1 MKNLKILTIISICVG
16 IMGLTIGYSAL
27 HTSLAISNNAS
38 AVSANWSIKFANIS
52 NVTSGNAIN
61 IKTDNNSNT
70 ELIFDM
76 QFNNIGDS
84 ITYNFDLVNDGN
96 IDAKLSTLPTLTNIP
111 SNYTYTINYLDG
123 TSIKEN
129 DTLPSG
135 TTKSLK
141 LTITCN
147 SLDNNIPQEINSKL
161 VMLYIQE

>member
-70 ELIFDM
+70 ELRP
-76 QFNNIGDS
+76 
-84 ITYNFDLVNDGN
+84 
-96 IDAKLSTLPTLTNIP
+96 STW
-111 SNYTYTINYLDG
+111 S
-123 TSIKEN
+123 
-129 DTLPSG
+129 
-135 TTKSLK
+135 
-141 LTITCN
+141 
-147 SLDNNIPQEINSKL
+147 
-161 VMLYIQE
+161 